1 VTGEVADANGHKPAE
16 DLICGGVADR
26 AEGSDRKTTCRLRG
40 DGPESTRAILD
51 ALAGYGASVVVNG
64 DQTKLVM
71 SVGKALP
78 ADVIDAAREH
88 QDELRALA
96 GKVEPLPPVIVW
108 SREDS
113 QAFYDKVTGTL
124 LSEGLSKPKAE
135 AFAFEFHRMAKSHIR
150 AVTTWALRP
159 LRSRRV

>member
-1 VTGEVADANGHKPAE
+1 MNIALPKWSIATVGAAVVF
-16 DLICGGVADR
+16 LRRCGVADR
-26 AEGSDRKTTCRLRG
+26 DGDPAPGMRRSTCERPGNPRRPRRVWRK
-40 DGPESTRAILD
+40 
-51 ALAGYGASVVVNG
+51 VVVDG
-64 DQTKLVM
+64 ERIRLIKP
-71 SVGKALP
+71 VGKALP
-78 ADVIDAAREH
+78 ADLIDAAREH

-113 QAFYDKVTGTL
+113 QAFDDKVTGTL
-124 LSEGLSKPKAE
+124 LFEGLSKPKAD